1 MPGTCRR
8 SSLVA
13 ALLLM
18 LSCSA
23 VPAASGDLAIVA
35 AGRPLATPGSVAISP
50 DGKTLYVSDWGASA
64 IFRVPVRGGAP
75 TVLAS
80 LESTGFSGFNQ
91 LRSLALAPDG
101 QTLYVAGWGTGT
113 VFKVSTATKALA
125 LLFRAPDV
133 GLCSPHG
140 VAVSP
145 DGLVLYVTDNLC
157 GRVYRTPSAGGA
169 PVLVA
174 EGLREPLDVAVSP
187 DGNWLYVAA
196 GAASVYRVPAGGGA
210 PELLASGPPLVRP
223 AGIAVSPDGTTL
235 VIVDDAG
242 FKGQPP
248 SALYT
253 LPAAGGALSLLHA
266 GEPLLYPPAGE
277 VSPDGRT
284 FFVADCGY
292 DAIGTVYRLELG
304 RTAAVAIKPGSPPNS
319 ASPGKAKAWSRWP
332 S

>member
-1 MPGTCRR
+1 VLPI
-8 SSLVA
+8 
-13 ALLLM
+13 
-18 LSCSA
+18 LSCLA
-23 VPAASGDLAIVA
+23 VAAASGDLAVVA
-35 AGRPLATPGSVAISP
+35 AGRPMATPGGIAISP
-50 DGKTLYVSDWGASA
+50 DGKTLYVSDWGAST
-64 IFRVPVRGGAP
+64 IFRVPVRVGAP

-80 LESTGFSGFNQ
+80 LDTTGFYGFNQ
-91 LRSLALAPDG
+91 LRSLAVSPDG

-113 VFKVSTATKALA
+113 VFKVSTSTKAHA

-140 VAVSP
+140 IAVSP
-145 DGLVLYVTDNLC
+145 DGVALSVTDNLC
-157 GRVYRTPSAGGA
+157 GRVYRAPITGGA
-169 PVLVA
+169 LVLLS

-187 DGNWLYVAA
+187 DGNTLYVAA
-196 GAASVYRVPAGGGA
+196 GAASVYRVPAAGGA
-210 PELLASGPPLVRP
+210 AELLAAGPPLVRP
-223 AGIAVSPDGTTL
+223 TGIAVSPDGMTL

-253 LPAAGGALSLLHA
+253 LPAAGGAPSLLHA
-266 GEPLLYPPAGE
+266 GEPLLYPPAGK

-292 DAIGTVYRLELG
+292 DAIGAVYRLELG
-304 RTAAVAIKPGSPPNS
+304 RAASVAIKPSSPPNS
-319 ASPGKAKAWSRWP
+319 TSPGKAKARSRWP